1 MQKAPK
7 SKISDFLPS
16 TIIDEI
22 NIKSPRPSQSFNKL
36 PFNITNSYLS
46 SSSNCT
52 TSTTLSSNNIIRYPP
67 KNFNSNSVFRKNYS
81 SANQLPTESM
91 LFNHPQ
97 NINNNC
103 NSFNTFTFYPSN
115 NQTNQFYINQ
125 PQNLISQ
132 ISNPLILESQLD
144 SISCITSIKSLTE
157 SLNPQM
163 LLDYIKTSKGSR
175 HLQKIINTSPPSQF
189 ETDLLVSVLAPKI
202 SEVMCD
208 YYGNYFLQKFFPYC
222 SLIHRLLFY
231 KYIQPS
237 FFSIANN
244 ICGNHSLQCLIMLQ
258 NSKEEMNI
266 IKDCVEKELQA
277 LSFGENSS
285 HVIQKVV
292 KAIKESDRDYINA
305 FIISNLIELCLD
317 SNGICIVKEFIC
329 GLENEFY
336 IMAISSIIELEVN
349 KLTYDQY
356 GNFGIQEMIRKFG
369 VLYCGKII
377 NKIVEHVFMYSI
389 SKFSS
394 NVVDCVIRQL
404 YKMDINGF
412 CQVVMKIFFDEKCFN
427 EMIKN
432 KYATYVLENC
442 LSLLFSPGR
451 PELGQI
457 QLNVYQLLITKP
469 IINDKKKIVKILNC
483 YTNFFEM

>member
-1 MQKAPK
+1 MKKAPK
-7 SKISDFLPS
+7 TKISDFLPS

-22 NIKSPRPSQSFNKL
+22 NIKLPRPSQSLKQL
-36 PFNITNSYLS
+36 PFNNKNNLLS

-52 TSTTLSSNNIIRYPP
+52 SSTNLSSNKYLMYPP
-67 KNFNSNSVFRKNYS
+67 KNCYKNCGLRKNYL
-81 SANQLPTESM
+81 SANQLPTQNM
-91 LFNHPQ
+91 IFNHPQ
-97 NINNNC
+97 NVNSNF
-103 NSFNTFTFYPSN
+103 NSFTNFSFYPNS
-115 NQTNQFYINQ
+115 QMNQFYNSQ
-125 PQNLISQ
+125 QNLISQ
-132 ISNPLILESQLD
+132 NPILLESQLD
-144 SISCITSIKSLTE
+144 SISCITSIQNLTE
-157 SLNPQM
+157 SINPQM
-163 LLDYIKTSKGSR
+163 LLDYIKTNKGSR
-175 HLQKIINTSPPSQF
+175 HLQKIITTSPPSQF
-189 ETDLLVSVLAPKI
+189 ETDILVSILAPKI

-208 YYGNYFLQKFFPYC
+208 CYGNYFLQKFFPYC

-237 FFSIANN
+237 FFTIANN

-266 IKDCVEKELQA
+266 IKDCVEKDLQD
-277 LSFGENSS
+277 LSFMENSS
-285 HVIQKVV
+285 YVIQKVV
-292 KAIKESDRDYINA
+292 KAIKESNRDYINA
-305 FIISNLIELCLD
+305 FIISNLVDLCID
-317 SNGICIVKEFIC
+317 SNGICIVKEFIW

-336 IMAISSIIELEVN
+336 IMAVASILELEIN

-356 GNFGIQEMIRKFG
+356 GNFGIQEMLKKFG
-369 VLYCGKII
+369 VLYCGKIM

-432 KYATYVLENC
+432 KYATYVIENC
-442 LSLLFSPGR
+442 LVLLFSPGR
-451 PELGQI
+451 PELGQL
-457 QLNVYQLLITKP
+457 QMNVYQLLSAKP
-469 IINDKKKIVKILNC
+469 FINEKKKIVQILNC
-483 YTNFFEM
+483 YTTLF